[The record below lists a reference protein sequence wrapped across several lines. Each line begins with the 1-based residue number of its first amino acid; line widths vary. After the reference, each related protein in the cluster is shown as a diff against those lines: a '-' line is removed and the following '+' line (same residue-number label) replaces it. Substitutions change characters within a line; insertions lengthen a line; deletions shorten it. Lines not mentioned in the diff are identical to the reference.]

1 MTDYPQHWEA
11 DVVLRDGSV
20 AQVRPI
26 KPSDGDALR
35 AFHDAQSP
43 ESTYLRFF
51 APMKHLSDKDVH
63 RFTNVDYV
71 NRVALVLRSGDRLVG
86 VGRFDRFDDGRKAEV
101 AFNVADSFQGRGVGS
116 VLLEH
121 LAAIGLELGVE
132 EFVADVLPQNIKML
146 SVFTEAGYAVKRAF
160 EDGVVALSFP
170 IEPTSASRQVVVA
183 REQRAEAT
191 SLRALLA
198 PQSVAVVGVS
208 EKPARLGRRVW
219 QQIVDGGYT
228 GELFAVNSSVH
239 QAITDVTIYERV
251 TDLPHAVD
259 LVVIAVP
266 AAGTLTVIDDCAALG
281 VRTVCVLSEGFAE
294 AGPDGV
300 QLQRELLRRARN
312 GGMRVLGPNSFGLIN
327 AETPIRLNA
336 SLADRL
342 PDPGGLGLF
351 SQSGALGVAVLDFAQ
366 LRGLGISQFVNAGNR
381 VDVSG
386 NDVMQYWIEH
396 EETTLVGLYLE
407 SVGNP
412 RKFSRIARRLS
423 ERKPVIVI
431 KPGTS
436 SYGVPAGHR
445 VRGTHEDPEAFQ
457 AMLDQAGVIRVDDLH
472 RMFDVAQLL
481 LHQPAPRGRRVAIV
495 GNSDALG
502 AIAADTAVSHGLEVT
517 RGPVNLPAESA
528 LDDMREALRDAFA
541 DASVDAVVTNFMR
554 QQQGDGREVAAMLA
568 EVSSISEK
576 PCVTTILGVQG
587 VSESLAA
594 GTLEDGS
601 RRVVP
606 AYPLPEDAVRALAL
620 AARRSDWTTADRGEL
635 VLPDGIDT
643 DSAQALIERVL
654 AQDPEGRD
662 LSPDEV
668 QELLTAYGI
677 TVWPARPVAS
687 AAQAES
693 AAKDI
698 GYPVVVKSVSPRVRS
713 QTITAVRADLR
724 HKVAVRDAW
733 TALDEAL
740 SPTGD
745 AQLVVQHMATPGV
758 ACVVESGEDP
768 LFGPVL
774 RFAISGAPEE
784 MGDVGYRIPPLTTGD
799 VRDLID
805 SVRAAPLLHNVGGG
819 GAIDRPALED
829 LIARVAVL
837 ADQLPQ
843 VASLRLSPV
852 NTHPGGIDVLDAQCS
867 IAPPQSRQDTG
878 RRALSSG

>member
-1 MTDYPQHWEA
+1 MSDYPQHWEA

-35 AFHDAQSP
+35 SFHDAQSP

-63 RFTNVDYV
+63 RFTHVDYV

-86 VGRFDRFDDGRKAEV
+86 VGRFDRFDDGRRAEV

-170 IEPTSASRQVVVA
+170 IEPTSASRQVVAA

-191 SLRALLA
+191 SLQALLT

-208 EKPARLGRRVW
+208 EKPRRLGRRVW
-219 QQIVDGGYT
+219 QQVVDGGFT
-228 GELFAVNSSVH
+228 GELFAVNSSAH
-239 QAITDVTIYERV
+239 QGIDGVKIYERV
-251 TDLPHAVD
+251 TDLPQPVD

-266 AAGTLTVIDDCAALG
+266 AAATLAVIDDCVELG
-281 VRTVCVLSEGFAE
+281 VRTVTVLSEGFAE
-294 AGPDGV
+294 AGPEGV
-300 QLQRELLRRARN
+300 VLQRELLRRARN

-342 PDPGGLGLF
+342 PDAGGLGLF

-396 EETTLVGLYLE
+396 DETTLVGLYLE

-436 SYGVPAGHR
+436 AYGVPAGHR
-445 VRGTHEDPEAFQ
+445 VRGTHADPEAFQ

-517 RGPVNLPAESA
+517 RGPVNLPAEAA

-541 DASVDAVVTNFMR
+541 DAGVDAVVTNFMR
-554 QQQGDGREVAAMLA
+554 QQQGDGREVAEMLA
-568 EVSSISEK
+568 EVSSVSEK

-587 VSESLAA
+587 VSDSLAA
-594 GTLEDGS
+594 GSLEGGS

-620 AARRSDWTTADRGEL
+620 AAMRSDWASADRGDL
-635 VLPDGIDT
+635 VLPEGIDT
-643 DSAQALIERVL
+643 DAAQALVDRVL
-654 AQDPEGRD
+654 EQSPQGRD
-662 LSPDEV
+662 LQTEEL
-668 QELLTAYGI
+668 QELLAAYGI
-677 TVWPARPVAS
+677 TLWPALPVAS
-687 AAQAES
+687 PAQAES

-733 TALDEAL
+733 SALYEAL

-784 MGDVGYRIPPLTTGD
+784 MGDVGYRIPPLTSGD
-799 VRDLID
+799 VRDLVD

-852 NTHPGGIDVLDAQCS
+852 NTHPGGIDVLDAHCS
-867 IAPPQSRQDTG
+867 VAPPQSRQDTG
-878 RRALSSG
+878 RRALSAG